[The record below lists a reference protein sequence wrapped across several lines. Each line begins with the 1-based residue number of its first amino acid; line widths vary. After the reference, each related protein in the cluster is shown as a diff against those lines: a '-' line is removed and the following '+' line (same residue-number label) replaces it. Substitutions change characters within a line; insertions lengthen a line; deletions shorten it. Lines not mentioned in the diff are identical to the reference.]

1 MFSKLFGNFIAFVYH
16 CFDRIVIHGYL
27 SGLSRPEQVVH
38 FFRRIVGV
46 PVLSKEILSE
56 RTANYQN
63 WVEAFARNHRVPIEW
78 AEKGVRKEDYVLR
91 WLRRMIRTN
100 RYGVYF
106 IFKSMEQGTTFRIS
120 VPKYPTADPNYRIL
134 AHQRSRFTH
143 YYFYIRDEVLGP
155 MVMRVASFF
164 PFQTTY
170 YLNGHSFI
178 EQELNRAQVGFRKH
192 DNAFLAIDDVA
203 ALQAAADRL
212 SPPNSLGRRQAVSPS
227 LPFTGRSRSCSWNQS
242 RACRALPSSRTLSKD
257 QADGIL
263 HAAVRVLLVARVTRT
278 EGTVFS
284 A

>member
-1 MFSKLFGNFIAFVYH
+1 MDVFSKLFGNFIAFVYH

-46 PVLSKEILSE
+46 PVVSKEILSE

-63 WVEAFARNHRVPIEW
+63 WVEAFVRNQ
-78 AEKGVRKEDYVLR
+78 DYVLR

-178 EQELNRAQVGFRKH
+178 EQELNRQR
-192 DNAFLAIDDVA
+192 I
-203 ALQAAADRL
+203 
-212 SPPNSLGRRQAVSPS
+212 
-227 LPFTGRSRSCSWNQS
+227 T
-242 RACRALPSSRTLSKD
+242 
-257 QADGIL
+257 
-263 HAAVRVLLVARVTRT
+263 
-278 EGTVFS
+278 
-284 A
+284 